1 MATLLR
7 YIICPVGGFSPSLW
21 KIWSGQLGWMEIP
34 NMWKVIKTMFHYW
47 LLYPIISHEKN
58 TNKNPIKSHV
68 PVTTNQITIIFPLL
82 LVYSLLTTI
91 TINHQPGYPIWKNPV
106 TTNQPLNGTIMNPI
120 ATAFWI
126 QTCVLPAFSGGIRA
140 IRNKQAAPAG
150 HFQHQRGTIWLWL
163 TVRHGIDGP
172 NRNSWF
178 TY

>member
-91 TINHQPGYPIWKNPV
+91 TINHQPGYPIYGKIQSPPTSCWMVQLWIPSR
-106 TTNQPLNGTIMNPI
+106 PLSG
-120 ATAFWI
+120 FK
-126 QTCVLPAFSGGIRA
+126 PAFCLPFQGESGQYETS
-140 IRNKQAAPAG
+140 K
-150 HFQHQRGTIWLWL
+150 QHQQDISSTKG
-163 TVRHGIDGP
+163 VPSGYD
-172 NRNSWF
+172 
-178 TY
+178 